1 MAKAAGYSGTP
12 LVRKLGLKPGMRAC
26 FVSAP
31 KAYLG
36 TTLELPPDV
45 RVLARP
51 GADMDFVQL
60 FVTRRD
66 KLEKELARLQP
77 KLATA
82 GALWISWPK
91 GKSGVDTDLDGNVVR
106 TTGLASGLVDIKVCA
121 VDEIWS
127 GLKFVRRRADRK

>member
-12 LVRKLGLKPGMRAC
+12 LVRKLGLKPGMRTC

-31 KAYLG
+31 DGYLG
-36 TTLELPPDV
+36 DTLEVPPDV

-51 GADMDFVQL
+51 GADMDFVQV
-60 FVTRRD
+60 FVTRRADLD
-66 KLEKELARLQP
+66 KALARLEP

-91 GKSGVDTDLDGNVVR
+91 GKRAADGDLDGNVVR
-106 TTGLASGLVDIKVCA
+106 TMGLATGLVDVKVCA
-121 VDEIWS
+121 VDEVWS
-127 GLKFVRRRADRK
+127 GLKFVRRRADRT

>member
-1 MAKAAGYSGTP
+1 M
-12 LVRKLGLKPGMRAC
+12 
-26 FVSAP
+26 
-31 KAYLG
+31 
-36 TTLELPPDV
+36 
-45 RVLARP
+45 
-51 GADMDFVQL
+51 
-60 FVTRRD
+60 TRRD